1 MIHNEAKEIR
11 ARLAAIEGV
20 QSVTRGWPKR
30 LTALPVIAIHKSADA
45 PVTFRDDREHIT
57 ELEYT
62 IRIFTD
68 RAEDADA
75 IAVEV
80 DAVMEN
86 LGYVRT
92 FSYDDDAQDVRMDAL
107 RYRKYV

>member
-11 ARLAAIEGV
+11 ARLAAIKGV

-45 PVTFRDDREHIT
+45 PVTFRDDREHIA

>member
-1 MIHNEAKEIR
+1 MIHNEARAIR
-11 ARLAAIEGV
+11 ERLAAIDGV
-20 QSVTRGWPKR
+20 KSVTRGWPRR
-30 LTALPVIAIHKSADA
+30 LDVLPVIALHKSSDV
-45 PVTFRDDREHIT
+45 PVDLRDDREHVA

-62 IRIFTD
+62 IRIFTE

-80 DAVMEN
+80 DAVMEDM
-86 LGYVRT
+86 GYVRT

>member
-11 ARLAAIEGV
+11 AHLAAIEGV

-86 LGYVRT
+86 MGYVRT

>member
-1 MIHNEAKEIR
+1 MIHNEAREIR
-11 ARLAAIEGV
+11 TRLCAIEGV
-20 QSVTRGWPKR
+20 RDVTRGWP
-30 LTALPVIAIHKSADA
+30 LPVIAIHKSADA
-45 PVTFRDDREHIT
+45 PVDLRDDREHIA

>member
-45 PVTFRDDREHIT
+45 PVTFRDDREHIA

-86 LGYVRT
+86 LG
-92 FSYDDDAQDVRMDAL
+92 
-107 RYRKYV
+107 

>member
-45 PVTFRDDREHIT
+45 PVTFRDDREHIA

-68 RAEDADA
+68 R
-75 IAVEV
+75 VEV

>member
-45 PVTFRDDREHIT
+45 PVTFRDDREHIA

-62 IRIFTD
+62 IRI
-68 RAEDADA
+68 
-75 IAVEV
+75 
-80 DAVMEN
+80 
-86 LGYVRT
+86 LRT
-92 FSYDDDAQDVRMDAL
+92 GRRMPTPSPW
-107 RYRKYV
+107 RSMR

>member
-1 MIHNEAKEIR
+1 MIHNEAEMIR
-11 ARLAAIEGV
+11 ARLSAIAGV

-30 LTALPVIAIHKSADA
+30 LAALPVIAIHKSADT
-45 PVTFRDDREHIT
+45 PVDFRDSREHVA

-68 RAEDADA
+68 RAADADA

-86 LGYVRT
+86 LGYMRT

>member
-45 PVTFRDDREHIT
+45 PVTFRDDREHIA

-62 IRIFTD
+62 IRICTD

>member
-30 LTALPVIAIHKSADA
+30 LTTLPVIAIHKSADA
-45 PVTFRDDREHIT
+45 PVTFRD
-57 ELEYT
+57 
-62 IRIFTD
+62 D